1 MATEKQDESQVGL
14 PAGTKIGKYEVLQ
27 RLAIGGQA
35 IVYKC
40 RDGLLDRL
48 VAIKQMSS
56 SLAEDPKFLDR
67 FRKEAQILARLSA
80 RQPNIVGVH
89 DVIEDEKGLF
99 LVMEY
104 VEGQSLEQV
113 LQAGGTLDARAGVQV
128 LWRLAAALN
137 DVHVNGYIHRDIKPA
152 NVILQAGLRPKIMDF
167 GVAAS
172 SSGQTSMVLGTTKYM
187 APELFEG
194 QNVDG
199 RCDMYSL
206 GMMMY
211 ELLLGRERFNEVFAE
226 IVRDRHSER
235 LRWMKWHSNESVK
248 APALAELNPEI
259 PQSLSH
265 IVAKMMA
272 KDPGGRYG
280 SMEDLGRA
288 IKMAFSPKAKAGGAR
303 GAAKAGGAAGAA
315 GKQIELEDSGVIQ
328 SPEPANGDTQL
339 PAAPDTA
346 PIPKASMSLTTK
358 LILLGIIVASVAGT
372 FVALW
377 VSSTAEEKRQRR
389 TADELYDAGY
399 ELYNQRQYDKA
410 LEKFRQAAQ
419 YSQTPGGRKAIV
431 MGQMAHAWRAL
442 KSGDH
447 VEASNRQEKARQAVN
462 DIQRTEPADS
472 DLYKWSEVAA
482 KTVRDFGDEQYH
494 VRRFQDTYLQ
504 AKTYVMEGKLDQ
516 AQETLAKTS
525 SALLPPDQ
533 KARFDELKSR
543 INQERIALRFEQAS
557 DQARNAF
564 QQGLDQLNSGAYA
577 AAARQ
582 LARAQTAYNDLRRV
596 IQSDRNAGGSITQAD
611 WQRALDH
618 VDDRL
623 AQIQTDL
630 AYARAMARAES
641 ARVDRRRADQLAALK
656 QAKAV
661 KDTPEVNRR
670 IDELEVEVL
679 REEALA
685 LRDAGKTMAA
695 IRALRNVLDKAPD
708 DEVARKALDAL
719 ISAEQFHAMREAG
732 DKAAAAGDYPAA
744 LDAYLSAAEI
754 RATPELQARI
764 ANARFEIQWAKAQ
777 QLLGQGQYDKARQ
790 AFDAAVQHV
799 PEQAAR
805 VQAVQAR
812 IDRLQRY
819 EQLMTQGRQL
829 LEESNWSE
837 AREKFEAAGE
847 VLPARKDQ
855 AETWASTAIC
865 RNYIERAR
873 ASIQAE
879 DVRAARGYLRMAEDS
894 ARFEEDKKAIGQ
906 LLDSLTDQT

>member
-1 MATEKQDESQVGL
+1 MATDKQDESQVGL
-14 PAGTKIGKYEVLQ
+14 PTGTKIGKYEVLE

-40 RDGLLDRL
+40 RDELLDRL
-48 VAIKQMSS
+48 VAVKQMSS
-56 SLAEDPKFLDR
+56 SLAEDPKFLER
-67 FRKEAQILARLSA
+67 FRKEAQILARLSS

-137 DVHVNGYIHRDIKPA
+137 DVHINGYIHRDIKPA
-152 NVILQAGLRPKIMDF
+152 NVILQSGLRPKIMDF

-194 QNVDG
+194 QDVDG

-206 GMMMY
+206 GVMMY

-272 KDPGGRYG
+272 KDPAGRYG

-303 GAAKAGGAAGAA
+303 AEGGAGGPA

-328 SPEPANGDTQL
+328 SPEGPNGEAHL
-339 PAAPDTA
+339 PAAPETA

-377 VSSTAEEKRQRR
+377 LRSTAEEKRQRR
-389 TADELYDAGY
+389 TAAELYEAGY

-410 LEKFRQAAQ
+410 LDKFRQAAEF
-419 YSQTPGGRKAIV
+419 SPTPGARKAVV

-442 KSGDH
+442 KSGEYK
-447 VEASNRQEKARQAVN
+447 EAANRQEKARQAVN

-525 SALLPPDQ
+525 STLLPPDQ

-564 QQGLDQLNSGAYA
+564 QQGRDQLDSGAYA

-596 IQSDRNAGGSITQAD
+596 IQSDRNAGGSITQSD
-611 WQRALDH
+611 WQQALDR

-630 AYARAMARAES
+630 SYARAMAKAES
-641 ARVDRRRADQLAALK
+641 ARLDRRRADQLAALK

-670 IDELEVEVL
+670 IKALEVEVL

-685 LRDAGKTMAA
+685 LRDAGKTTAA

-708 DEVARKALDAL
+708 DAEARRALDDL
-719 ISAEQFHAMREAG
+719 MSAERFKAMRDAG
-732 DKAAAAGDYPAA
+732 DKAAAAGDFAAA

-754 RATPELQARI
+754 RATPELQSRI
-764 ANARFEIQWAKAQ
+764 ANARFEIQWAEAQ
-777 QLLGQGQYDKARQ
+777 QLLDEGQYDQARK

-805 VQAVQAR
+805 VQAVKAR

-837 AREKFEAAGE
+837 AREKFQAAGE
-847 VLPARKDQ
+847 VLPARQEQ
-855 AETWASTAIC
+855 ADTWASTAVC
-865 RNYIERAR
+865 RNYIQRAR

-879 DVRAARGYLRMAEDS
+879 DFPAARGYLRLAADS

-906 LLDSLTDQT
+906 LLESLTDQT